1 MSVRSQFRRLANDT
15 PQSTAAGIDA
25 VSGRTRG
32 DVGRPRK
39 LGPSLVSLPDG
50 EIGERSDAYP
60 VGDRAAW
67 VGFIMDRCERDTTA
81 WKALRS
87 VTILFPDGVV
97 PRSDGRQ
104 ETLQIDGYVSW
115 SVSTGQVS

>member
-1 MSVRSQFRRLANDT
+1 MTQRNALLLGSMPYQDEREAMSVAL
-15 PQSTAAGIDA
+15 G
-25 VSGRTRG
+25 
-32 DVGRPRK
+32 K